1 MSPFENPTQAIGV
14 TAFGMAAMSCL
25 LAGKTGNWPAL
36 AGVHLIFAAEI
47 VIGLRHRTHMGID
60 YLLQSAGVYAARSVF
75 QILLLGAMAFSVVWL
90 AGRFVRRAT
99 LRQAR
104 RAEHIAWVATIL
116 TAGLFGAEIISL
128 HAIDAHLYA
137 RTGGV
142 MSIAWLWLTGAT
154 VVAFCALFAK
164 HGNARMRKS

>member
-1 MSPFENPTQAIGV
+1 MSPFENLTQAIGV

-25 LAGKTGNWPAL
+25 LVGKTGNWRAL
-36 AGVHLIFAAEI
+36 AGIYLIFATEI
-47 VIGLRHRTHMGID
+47 AIGLRHRAHLGID
-60 YLLQSAGVYAARSVF
+60 HLLQSAGLYVARSVF
-75 QILLLGAMAFSVVWL
+75 QVLLLGVMVLSVAWL
-90 AGRFVRRAT
+90 AGRFVRRAA

-104 RAEHIAWVATIL
+104 RAEHIAWVPTIL
-116 TAGLFGAEIISL
+116 TGGLFGAEIISL

-142 MSIAWLWLTGAT
+142 MSIAWLWLAGAT